1 MKFHLVLS
9 DVDSTLI
16 EQEVIDLLGEFAG
29 KGEAV
34 AAITAR
40 AMAGE
45 IDFKSALEERVQ
57 LLAGQNSSILLEVS
71 SRITLSPGAIELKE
85 YCRSNGIRFGAVT
98 GGFLQ
103 VLSKIA
109 YFQDLDYLAGNSL
122 EIDEGIITGRVIE
135 PIIDRQAKADH
146 LRQFAIASGVDIN
159 RTVAIGDGANDL
171 LMIQSAGLG
180 VAFNAKPILRDAA
193 QLSIEGN
200 LKEVIQAIST

>member
-1 MKFHLVLS
+1 MQFNLVLS

-16 EQEVIDLLGEFAG
+16 EQEVIDLLGEIAG

-34 AAITAR
+34 AAITTR

-57 LLAGQNSSILLEVS
+57 LLAGQDSSILLEVT

-85 YCRSNGIRFGAVT
+85 FCQRSGIRFGAVT
-98 GGFLQ
+98 GGFPQ

-122 EIDEGIITGRVIE
+122 EIDEGILTGRVTE

-146 LRQFAIASGVDIN
+146 LKQFAIASGVDIK

-180 VAFNAKPILRDAA
+180 VAFNAKPILREAA

-200 LKEVIQAIST
+200 LREVIQAISN